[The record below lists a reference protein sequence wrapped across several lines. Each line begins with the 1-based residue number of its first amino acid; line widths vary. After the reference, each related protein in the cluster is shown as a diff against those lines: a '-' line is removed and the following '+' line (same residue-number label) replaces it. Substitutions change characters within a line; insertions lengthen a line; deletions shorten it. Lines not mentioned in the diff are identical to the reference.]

1 MSERE
6 MSTDD
11 IASPRSAEGPRDAAQ
26 GARDAE
32 DGQSV
37 SAQER
42 RSEPAQAEEAS
53 SRAASEG
60 EPLLEQDEEAG
71 FLRRWE
77 DIQAGFVDE
86 PRQAVQDADALVAGL
101 MKRLAETFSEART
114 QLEGQWDRGDRVSTE
129 ELRITLQRYRSFF
142 TRLLSA

>member
-26 GARDAE
+26 EPRDAE
-32 DGQSV
+32 DGRSV
-37 SAQER
+37 GAQER
-42 RSEPAQAEEAS
+42 QSESAQTEVAS
-53 SRAASEG
+53 SGAASEG

-86 PRQAVQDADALVAGL
+86 PRQAVQEADALVAGL